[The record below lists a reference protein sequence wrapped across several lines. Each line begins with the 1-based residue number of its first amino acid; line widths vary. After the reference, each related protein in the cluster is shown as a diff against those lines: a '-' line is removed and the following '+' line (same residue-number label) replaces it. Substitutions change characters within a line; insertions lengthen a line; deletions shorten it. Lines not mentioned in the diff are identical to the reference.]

1 MSIYMNHVS
10 ALVLGYLLDIL
21 IGDPRWFPHP
31 VRFIGWLIDKEEAL
45 LRRAFSEKNLRV
57 AGVVLLAMTTV
68 ISLSVLALIMRGL
81 YLLGPAWYFLGQ
93 VLFSWLFLASRS
105 LAVEAEAVNDALGVS
120 LKEGRRRVGYIVG
133 RDVSELSEEEVVK
146 ATVETVAE
154 NTTDGIVSPLI
165 YMLLGGV
172 YLGVVFKAVSTLDS
186 MVGYRNE
193 KYEDLGCAS
202 AKMDDV
208 LNYLPARIT
217 GFLIVAAAGILGM
230 DVKNSYLILIRDH
243 ANHKSPNCAWSESAV
258 AGALGI
264 QLGGTHMYFGKEV
277 YKPTIG
283 DTGRAVEPKDIART
297 NKLMYMTSLLVLC
310 LLTPIA
316 YSLFFL

>member
-1 MSIYMNHVS
+1 MNHVS
-10 ALVLGYLLDIL
+10 ALVLGYMLDIL

-31 VRFIGWLIDKEEAL
+31 VRFIGGLIEKEEAL
-45 LRRAFSEKNLRV
+45 LRHLFSEKNLRV
-57 AGVVLLAMTTV
+57 AGVVLLALTAL
-68 ISLSVLALIMRGL
+68 ISLAVLSLMMWGL
-81 YLLGPAWYFLGQ
+81 YLLGPVWYFLGQ
-93 VLFSWLFLASRS
+93 VMFSWLFLASRS
-105 LAVEAEAVNDALGVS
+105 LAVEAVAVNDALGVS
-120 LKEGRRRVGYIVG
+120 LEEGRRRVGYIVG

-165 YMLLGGV
+165 YMLLGGA

-217 GFLIVAAAGILGM
+217 GYLMVAASAILGM
-230 DVKNSYLILIRDH
+230 DVKNSYRILKRDH

-264 QLGGTHMYFGKEV
+264 QLGGTHMYFGKQV

-283 DTGRAVEPKDIART
+283 DAGRVAIPKDIART
-297 NKLMYMTSLLVLC
+297 NKLMYLTSLLALC
-310 LLTPIA
+310 LFTPIA
-316 YSLFFL
+316 YSFFVL

>member
-1 MSIYMNHVS
+1 
-10 ALVLGYLLDIL
+10 
-21 IGDPRWFPHP
+21 
-31 VRFIGWLIDKEEAL
+31 
-45 LRRAFSEKNLRV
+45 
-57 AGVVLLAMTTV
+57 
-68 ISLSVLALIMRGL
+68 
-81 YLLGPAWYFLGQ
+81 
-93 VLFSWLFLASRS
+93 
-105 LAVEAEAVNDALGVS
+105 LGV
-120 LKEGRRRVGYIVG
+120 I
-133 RDVSELSEEEVVK
+133 
-146 ATVETVAE
+146 
-154 NTTDGIVSPLI
+154 
-165 YMLLGGV
+165 
-172 YLGVVFKAVSTLDS
+172 FKAVSTLDS

-230 DVKNSYLILIRDH
+230 DVKNSYRILIRDH

-264 QLGGTHMYFGKEV
+264 QLGGTHLYFGKEV

-283 DTGRAVEPKDIART
+283 DNDCAVAPKDIART
-297 NKLMYMTSLLVLC
+297 NKLMYMTSLLALC
-310 LLTPIA
+310 LLAPIA